1 MVSKEELRELMD
13 SYGMLTSVFDFEHD
27 LSKQLQIQFARDV
40 INLTTD
46 LEASDLNTQAFDKV
60 NSETDDRENLLS
72 TQYYFDFR
80 DALIDIVMNLIERD
94 MNDIISE
101 SESIWKHM

>member
-1 MVSKEELRELMD
+1 MVSKEELRELMSD
-13 SYGMLTSVFDFEHD
+13 YLMLRDDFDIKKDFGRHTKKSFVEN
-27 LSKQLQIQFARDV
+27 L

-60 NSETDDRENLLS
+60 NSETSDRENLLS

-80 DALIDIVMNLIERD
+80 DALIDIVMNRVEQD
-94 MNDIISE
+94 MTDILAE
-101 SESIWKHM
+101 YQKVWHHV

>member
-1 MVSKEELRELMD
+1 MLRD
-13 SYGMLTSVFDFEHD
+13 DFDFEHD
-27 LSKQLQIQFARDV
+27 LSKQLKIQFARDL

-60 NSETDDRENLLS
+60 NSETSDRENLLS

-80 DALIDIVMNLIERD
+80 DALIDIVMHRVEQD
-94 MNDIISE
+94 MNDILAEHQKVWRHI
-101 SESIWKHM
+101 